1 MTFLLTYWRVFA
13 IAAALAAAAAGGAYQ
28 MHKHDQVKY
37 DAMKAEYDT
46 FKGGVAA
53 LGEAAEKDKQRVEA
67 ANAANKKRADDE
79 LAKAKRDLAGLYD
92 AYGRLREQ
100 SRTRGSVL
108 PTATPGAS
116 DPDRACFSRAALDR
130 GLAEADGVLQDGAAK
145 ILLRGDTALNG
156 LDVAKRWA
164 QK

>member
-92 AYGRLREQ
+92 AYGRLRD
-100 SRTRGSVL
+100 RPRGSVL
-108 PTATPGAS
+108 PTATPGAN
-116 DPDRACFSRAALDR
+116 DPDRTCFSRAALDR
-130 GLAEADGVLQDGAAK
+130 GLAEADGVLQDGVEK
-145 ILLRGDTALNG
+145 ILLRGDTAIG
-156 LDVAKRWA
+156 ALDAVKRWA
-164 QK
+164 Q